1 MYMSSRHRVE
11 RGALTFTAVALALV
25 CAALVAASAGGA
37 SDSWLV
43 AALWGT
49 GLAALLCAFAA
60 CRVDRDAGDNPE
72 YLASLARGLR
82 QEWHRGKSTP

>member
-1 MYMSSRHRVE
+1 MSTRHRVE
-11 RGALTFTAVALALV
+11 RGALTLTAVTLALACASLV
-25 CAALVAASAGGA
+25 GASASGA
-37 SDSWLV
+37 SESWLV

-72 YLASLARGLR
+72 YLVSLARGLR
-82 QEWHRGKSTP
+82 QEWHREKTTP

>member
-1 MYMSSRHRVE
+1 MT
-11 RGALTFTAVALALV
+11 LTALALTVV
-25 CAALVAASAGGA
+25 CASLVVASANGA
-37 SDSWLV
+37 SDTWLV

-72 YLASLARGLR
+72 YLVSLARGLR
-82 QEWHRGKSTP
+82 QEWHREKSTP